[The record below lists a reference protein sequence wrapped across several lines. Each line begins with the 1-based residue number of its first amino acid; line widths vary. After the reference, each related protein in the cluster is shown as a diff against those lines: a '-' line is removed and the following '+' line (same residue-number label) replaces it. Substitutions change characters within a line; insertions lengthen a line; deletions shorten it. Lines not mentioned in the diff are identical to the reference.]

1 MQQPAIV
8 DSHLTPTTG
17 AHVWPQ
23 VPAGHFSA
31 EGTDETE
38 VPVTILPPGMAV
50 HWQGFASMGI

>member
-23 VPAGHFSA
+23 VPAGLLST
-31 EGTDETE
+31 EGTDEAE

-50 HWQGFASMGI
+50 H